1 MNKRNI
7 ILAIVGVILLAG
19 GWIFWGMSKAPVS
32 EVKMGTPFYGSMEKS
47 ISATG
52 SVQPQNRLEIK
63 PPIPG
68 RIEKILVEEGQKVKV
83 GDVLAMMSSTERAAL
98 LDAARLQG
106 EGAVKEWEDIYKAAP
121 LVAPIDGE
129 VIVKAVNAG
138 QTVTSA
144 DAVIVLSDRLI
155 VQAQVDETDIGK
167 VKVGQAAVIG
177 LDAYAQL
184 EVQGKV
190 DHIYYE
196 STTVNNVT
204 IYRVD
209 IVPQAVPLEFRSGM
223 NANVNIIQERKEN
236 ILLLPLEFVKQDQGR
251 SFVMI
256 SQGRGEKPVRAEIQ
270 TGLSDDNN
278 IQVIG
283 GLKPD
288 DKVIL
293 KTESKLSRGTK
304 AGKAPTSP
312 FMPSGPRR
320 GH

>member
-7 ILAIVGVILLAG
+7 ILGAVGMALIAG
-19 GWIFWGMSKAPVS
+19 GWMLWGKGKAPEA
-32 EVKMGTPFYGSMEKS
+32 EVKMAQPFYGAIEKS

-52 SVQPQNRLEIK
+52 TVQPQNRLEIK

-68 RIEKILVEEGQKVKV
+68 RIEKILVEEGQMVKV

-106 EGAVKEWEDIYKAAP
+106 ADSLKSWEEIYKAAP

-129 VIVKAVNAG
+129 VIVKAVNPG

-177 LDAYAQL
+177 LDAYSKL
-184 EVQGKV
+184 EVQAKV
-190 DHIYYE
+190 DHVYYE
-196 STTVNNVT
+196 SKTVNNVT
-204 IYRVD
+204 IYQVD
-209 IVPQAVPLEFRSGM
+209 ILPEAVPAEFRSGM
-223 NANVNIIQERKEN
+223 SANVRIIEERKEN
-236 ILLLPLEFVKQDQGR
+236 ALLLPLEFVKQDKGK
-251 SFVMI
+251 SFVLI
-256 SQGRGEKPVRAEIQ
+256 SQGRGEKPLRAEVV
-270 TGLSDDNN
+270 TGISDDNN
-278 IQVIG
+278 IEVIS
-283 GLKPD
+283 GLNPD
-288 DKVIL
+288 DKVVLRIA
-293 KTESKLSRGTK
+293 SKSAKGSGAK
-304 AGKAPTSP
+304 AATSP

-320 GH
+320 GGH